1 MRKPNIKGRISLLIL
16 FSFFTAFALP
26 ASARSITA
34 DYVLVGGRVWTG
46 DGSEPKATAVA
57 IRGNK
62 ILGVGDDKSMLKLAG
77 KSTRRIDLGGKF
89 VMPGINDSHIHFL
102 SGSLGMFEVNL
113 NGATTIAEFQ
123 SVILKFAKENP
134 DAPWITGRGW
144 QYSIFGDRF
153 PTRADIDAVVSDRP
167 VFLRAYDGHSSLAN
181 TKALE
186 IAGVTAKTEFKG
198 FGEIVRDAS
207 GNPTG
212 MFKEDG
218 DEALYLKIP
227 RADRARRLKA
237 LRRGIEVAHSLGIT
251 SIQNAHG
258 SLAEVELYEELLR
271 SGELKLRTSFAFS
284 IDPKTAAED
293 VRLAAEAKK
302 KFNSPMLRVH
312 AVKIMIDGVIES
324 HTAAMLAPYANKPET
339 SGSPTFSAEALNE
352 TVALADR
359 LGLQVYI
366 HAIGDRGVRMALD
379 AFEHAIK
386 VNGRRDSRFRIE
398 HIETIQA
405 ADMKRFKELGV
416 IASME
421 PIHADPA
428 TIDVW
433 SKAIGA
439 ERSSRG
445 FAWRALENA
454 GATLI
459 FSSDY
464 PASISM
470 SPWRGL
476 HTAVN
481 RRTFDGFPAAGWF
494 PEHRVSVDTA
504 LRAYTANGAFASFEE
519 SLKGRVKTGMMADL
533 IVLDRDPFKVPASE
547 LHKLSATMTIF
558 DGGIVTGN

>member
-1 MRKPNIKGRISLLIL
+1 MNRQISVLLLISI
-16 FSFFTAFALP
+16 FISFAIP
-26 ASARSITA
+26 ASARSVTA
-34 DYVLVGGRVWTG
+34 DYVLVGGRVWSG
-46 DGSEPKATAVA
+46 DNSDPKATAVA

-62 ILGVGDDKSMLKLAG
+62 ILGVGDDKSVLKLAG
-77 KSTRRIDLGGKF
+77 KSTRRIDLGGRF
-89 VMPGINDSHIHFL
+89 VMPGINDSHVHFL
-102 SGSLGMFEVNL
+102 SGSLGMFEVDL
-113 NGATTIAEFQ
+113 NGVTTISEFQ
-123 SVILKFAKENP
+123 AAILKFAKENP
-134 DAPWITGRGW
+134 DAAWITGRGW

-153 PTRADIDAVVSDRP
+153 PTRADIDAVVGDRP

-186 IAGVTAKTEFKG
+186 IAGVTAKTEFNG
-198 FGEIVRDAS
+198 FGEIVRDPS

-212 MFKEDG
+212 MFKEEG
-218 DEALYLKIP
+218 DEALYMKIP
-227 RADRARRLKA
+227 RPDRAQRLKA
-237 LRRGIEVAHSLGIT
+237 LRRGMEVAHSLGIT

-258 SLAEVELYEELLR
+258 GPAEVELYEELLK

-284 IDPKTAAED
+284 VDPKTAAED
-293 VRLAAEAKK
+293 VRRAAEAKK

-352 TVALADR
+352 TVALADK

-366 HAIGDRGVRMALD
+366 HAIGDRGVRMSLD

-439 ERSSRG
+439 DRSSRG

-454 GATLI
+454 GAMLI

-464 PASISM
+464 PASITL

-476 HTAVN
+476 HNAVN
-481 RRTFDGFPAAGWF
+481 RQTTTGFPASGWF

-519 SLKGRVKTGMMADL
+519 SIKGRVKTGMFADL
-533 IVLDRDPFKVPASE
+533 IVLDRDPFKIAAPE
-547 LHKLSATMTIF
+547 LHKLNVAMTFF
-558 DGGIVTGN
+558 DGQIVKGN

>member
-1 MRKPNIKGRISLLIL
+1 MKRFFSTVVSVSILLAVAT
-16 FSFFTAFALP
+16 SAF
-26 ASARSITA
+26 ARSITA
-34 DYVLVGGRVWTG
+34 DYVFVGGRIWTG
-46 DGSEPKATAVA
+46 DGSETKATAVA
-57 IRGNK
+57 IRGNR
-62 ILGVGDDKSMLKLAG
+62 ILGVGDDKSILKLSG
-77 KSTRRIDLGGKF
+77 KSTRRIDLGGRF
-89 VMPGINDSHIHFL
+89 MMPGINDSHIHFL
-102 SGSLGMFEVNL
+102 SGSLGMFEVDL
-113 NGATTIAEFQ
+113 NGVTTIAEFQ
-123 SVILKFAKENP
+123 AAILKFAKENP

-144 QYSIFGDRF
+144 QYSVFGDRF
-153 PTRADIDAVVSDRP
+153 PTRADVDAVVRDKP

-186 IAGVTAKTEFKG
+186 IAGINAKTEFKG

-218 DEALYLKIP
+218 DELLYQKIP
-227 RADRARRLKA
+227 RPDRAQRLKA

-258 SLAEVELYEELLR
+258 GPAEVELYEELLKN
-271 SGELKLRTSFAFS
+271 GELKLRTSFAYS
-284 IDPKTAAED
+284 IDPATAAED
-293 VRLAAEAKK
+293 VRRAAEAKK
-302 KFNSPMLRVH
+302 KYNSPMLRVH

-352 TVALADR
+352 TVALADK

-366 HAIGDRGVRMALD
+366 HAIGDRGVRMSLD

-386 VNGRRDSRFRIE
+386 VNGRKDSRFRIE

-405 ADMKRFKELGV
+405 VDMKRFKELGV

-433 SKAIGA
+433 SKAIGP
-439 ERSSRG
+439 ERTSRG
-445 FAWRALENA
+445 FAWRAIENA
-454 GATLI
+454 GAMLI

-464 PASISM
+464 PASISL

-476 HTAVN
+476 HNAVN
-481 RRTFDGFPAAGWF
+481 RRTIDGFPANGWL

-519 SLKGRVKTGMMADL
+519 SLKGRVKTGMFADL

-547 LHKLSATMTIF
+547 LFKLNVAMTIF
-558 DGGIVTGN
+558 DGQIVAGN